1 MFSFVLSDPCLRV
14 LSFVSCTFS
23 MFGQT
28 AAQVTIVQDERLT
41 VRQMELKAE
50 AKRRWRAEEA
60 KKKAEKEKKR
70 SEERAALLKTASAKA
85 AIRKVRATR
94 KAERARER
102 KGVRGQKGPT
112 RVRLADQG
120 ATTTSYE
127 LRPLPRRKSAGLASV
142 MEEDEES
149 LAEEKAPALYLV
161 NSISKSHDALV
172 VDQDEEL
179 EPLIFTS
186 PVKGGPEKSASLRT
200 AMLGD
205 MKKQCGRQT
214 RKLVRKIRWQPVQ

>member
-41 VRQMELKAE
+41 VREMEVKAE

-60 KKKAEKEKKR
+60 KRKAEKERKR

-120 ATTTSYE
+120 ATTTSFE

-142 MEEDEES
+142 MEEEEET
-149 LAEEKAPALYLV
+149 LVDEKAPALYLV
-161 NSISKSHDALV
+161 NSISKCVTFNLLNSIFLTTLV
-172 VDQDEEL
+172 GAMMRWSW
-179 EPLIFTS
+179 I
-186 PVKGGPEKSASLRT
+186 KKSSSL
-200 AMLGD
+200 
-205 MKKQCGRQT
+205 
-214 RKLVRKIRWQPVQ
+214 